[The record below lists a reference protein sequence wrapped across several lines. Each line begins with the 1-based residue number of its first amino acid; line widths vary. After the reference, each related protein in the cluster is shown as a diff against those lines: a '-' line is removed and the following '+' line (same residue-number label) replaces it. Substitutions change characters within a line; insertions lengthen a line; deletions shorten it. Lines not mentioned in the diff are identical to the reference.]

1 MLIYKKGSV
10 LFDTH
15 DGLPY
20 RCQCWIL
27 RVAPGFLITS
37 CVLAGCG
44 RIIFLPGFPASF
56 RSLNCSG
63 DLVCALVQFC
73 FNYFSPFHFI
83 LHVYFSA
90 VGGAQNVVSARSSQS
105 SRIKVKPTTM
115 QKLKRRIVLAS
126 LIKLIGLFLSR
137 FSLPLCAVLS

>member
-37 CVLAGCG
+37 CVLAGCD

-63 DLVCALVQFC
+63 HLVCALVQFC

-90 VGGAQNVVSARSSQS
+90 VGGAQNVVSAPSSQS
-105 SRIKVKPTTM
+105 SRIKVKTYNHAKIKKEDCSG
-115 QKLKRRIVLAS
+115 KLDKINWIIFV
-126 LIKLIGLFLSR
+126 
-137 FSLPLCAVLS
+137 